1 MSSRGCRVNIGTDSV
16 PDVIPNRHPIATQ
29 SIRVR
34 LVFGPIVP
42 ITLEDI
48 GEIKNAGH
56 TFKETGAGK
65 EAETVL

>member
-1 MSSRGCRVNIGTDSV
+1 V